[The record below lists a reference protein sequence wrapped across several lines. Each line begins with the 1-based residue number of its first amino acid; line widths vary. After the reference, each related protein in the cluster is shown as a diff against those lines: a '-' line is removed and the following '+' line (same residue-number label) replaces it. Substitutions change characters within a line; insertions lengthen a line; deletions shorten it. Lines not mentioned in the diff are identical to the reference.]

1 MKEVTAQTLFLL
13 LKRRNERKK
22 GRERRDVEERK
33 NYGWGVLGGGRMREE
48 RLEKEEKIENRL
60 KKIILEL
67 RFEAQ
72 MIIFR
77 LS

>member
-1 MKEVTAQTLFLL
+1 
-13 LKRRNERKK
+13 
-22 GRERRDVEERK
+22 
-33 NYGWGVLGGGRMREE
+33 MREE

>member
-1 MKEVTAQTLFLL
+1 M
-13 LKRRNERKK
+13 
-22 GRERRDVEERK
+22 
-33 NYGWGVLGGGRMREE
+33 LGGGRMREE